1 MSATKH
7 AQQIKEDSQA
17 YITTAL
23 FQLLETKDLGEIT
36 VTALVKR
43 AGVSRMA
50 FYRNFETTADVILKY
65 FASKINQVFD
75 DVINQVPT
83 EEKLTEIDHF
93 FETLS
98 HELKLAVDR
107 HYEYLIQ
114 QLFNDGMRR
123 YYDQNQVWQQLPK
136 TQQRYWIAFM
146 SAGVYAIWREWLLNR
161 ESENLM
167 AIHDIVGKFQSST
180 MLALKESN

>member
-93 FETLS
+93 F
-98 HELKLAVDR
+98 R
-107 HYEYLIQ
+107 
-114 QLFNDGMRR
+114 N
-123 YYDQNQVWQQLPK
+123 
-136 TQQRYWIAFM
+136 
-146 SAGVYAIWREWLLNR
+146 
-161 ESENLM
+161 
-167 AIHDIVGKFQSST
+167 IV
-180 MLALKESN
+180 A